1 MPHILV
7 VEDDKM
13 NATLFEV
20 ILRRRGGFTVTVTED
35 PLQVIDLARKK
46 SIDLVI
52 MDVSLSN
59 SFLNGKA
66 VDGLEISRV
75 LKQDPVTKHIPILL
89 ATAHSMQGVREK
101 FLAESK
107 ADDYISKPI
116 TDQKQLIERVKHYL
130 PPA

>member
-13 NATLFEV
+13 NATLFDV
-20 ILRRRGGFTVTVTED
+20 ILRRRGGFEVTLTED
-35 PLQVIDLARKK
+35 PSKIIELARKK
-46 SIDLVI
+46 LVDLVI

-59 SFLNGKA
+59 SVLNGKA
-66 VDGLEISRV
+66 VDGLEISRT
-75 LKQDPVTKHIPILL
+75 LKQDPTTAHIPIIL

-116 TDQKQLIERVKHYL
+116 TDQKQLVEQVKKHL
-130 PPA
+130 RLA